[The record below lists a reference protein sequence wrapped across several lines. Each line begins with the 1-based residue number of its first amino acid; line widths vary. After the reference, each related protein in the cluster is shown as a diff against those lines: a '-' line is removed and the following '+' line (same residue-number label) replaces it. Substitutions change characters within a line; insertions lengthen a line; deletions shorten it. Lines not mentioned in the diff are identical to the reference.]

1 MEILDQIW
9 AHPKE
14 AKGIIS
20 KYTEQNRS
28 ILEQERMLEARMKK
42 SRLSK
47 TILDV
52 DEDENEAEEH
62 SNMEKATAT
71 V

>member
-1 MEILDQIW
+1 MEALDPIW
-9 AHPKE
+9 AHPKK
-14 AKGIIS
+14 AKDIFA
-20 KYTEQNRS
+20 KYAEQNRS

-52 DEDENEAEEH
+52 DEDENETEEH
-62 SNMEKATAT
+62 SNMEKATT
-71 V
+71 PV